1 MVIWSTVTT
10 VALIV
15 FLYMTL
21 LFVLALVRKRNDI
34 ADVGWGL
41 GFILVALCSLILSGT
56 ATARKLLILALVVL
70 WGVRLAIHVW
80 MRNRGKQEDYRYK
93 QWREDWGDRWII
105 HSYLQVFLLQGLFML
120 MVTFPVMI
128 AMTYDQG
135 ALGILDW
142 IGVAVWIIGF
152 FFEAVGDYQLTLF
165 IRDPANRG
173 KLMQEGLWKYT
184 RHPNYFGEV
193 AQWWGVFLTVL
204 SVPNSWMG
212 IIGPL
217 TISFLILRV
226 SGIPMLEKRSATKPG
241 WEEYKRRT
249 NAFFPWF
256 PKKA

>member
-1 MVIWSTVTT
+1 MIIWSTLATI
-10 VALIV
+10 ALIV

-41 GFILVALCSLILSGT
+41 GFVMVALCSLILSGT
-56 ATARKLLILALVVL
+56 ATTRKTLIMILVAL
-70 WGVRLAIHVW
+70 WGLRLTVHIW

-105 HSYLQVFLLQGLFML
+105 RSYLQVFLLQGLFMV
-120 MVTFPVMI
+120 MITFPIMI

-142 IGVAVWIIGF
+142 IGLGVWAVGF

-173 KLMQEGLWKYT
+173 KLMKSGLWQYT

-193 AQWWGVFLTVL
+193 TQWWGVFLIVL
-204 SVPNSWMG
+204 SVPNGWMG

-249 NAFFPWF
+249 NAFLPWF